1 MVLQLRNL
9 SILSALCRALLRVCV
24 DVLAFWKSRREGRKF
39 SLIPC
44 QAVCLAGRR
53 CDF

>member
-24 DVLAFWKSRREGRKF
+24 DVLAFWNPGEK
-39 SLIPC
+39 
-44 QAVCLAGRR
+44 VVNLA
-53 CDF
+53 